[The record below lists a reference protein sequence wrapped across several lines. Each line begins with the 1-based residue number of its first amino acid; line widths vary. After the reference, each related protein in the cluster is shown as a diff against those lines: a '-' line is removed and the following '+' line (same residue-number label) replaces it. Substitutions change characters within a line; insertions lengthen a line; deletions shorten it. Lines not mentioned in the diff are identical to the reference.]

1 MANLKTIYEPLDEDE
16 ACNLR
21 TEFYRWNLQHILRN
35 MSKEDCFTGFVTCE
49 PMKEIEEEEGTSTE
63 YCEPEE
69 AEFWG
74 VYVHIRRKDSMG
86 VWFVYEWV
94 EDFYTEEDAQ
104 VFSKELGDY
113 IRANFELV
121 SEKELK
127 NDNK

>member
-1 MANLKTIYEPLDEDE
+1 MDIKNISADKLFKRLLYP
-16 ACNLR
+16 
-21 TEFYRWNLQHILRN
+21 ILRN
-35 MSKEDCFTGFVTCE
+35 MSEEDCFTGFVPCE
-49 PMKEIEEEEGTSTE
+49 PMKEIEEEKGTSTE

-69 AEFWG
+69 AEFWR

-86 VWFVYEWV
+86 VWFIYEWV